1 MVENLILKWGNY
13 NTAKEDRIKISM
25 MTSVYGLLLNLLL
38 VLFKVI
44 LFFTTSSV
52 SILAD
57 AINNLVDSLSSI
69 ITLLGAKLSATPPDR
84 EHPYGHGRIE
94 YISALLVAAF
104 IFVTGFQFIKVSVD
118 RIIHPVAIK
127 FDFLTVLIMVVSVL
141 VKLYMS
147 FFYDK
152 ISKKIESM
160 PIKAQSKDSLADVF
174 VTSVVIVSI
183 LFYQFTK
190 IHIDG
195 YVGVLVSLFI
205 LYSGYELISETFS
218 ELIGEV
224 PAELTT
230 EIENKIMSYDNI
242 LGVHDML
249 VVNFGPSRKY
259 ITLDV
264 EIPYNMSLIDA
275 HNLIDTIEMDIKK
288 EYDIDVSI
296 HVDPVGLYSDSEKEV
311 VSVMKDIIKEDP
323 KLLSFH
329 DISIFDGI
337 VRVDVIVDDKLMH
350 KNLSVQTVKN
360 EISEKIKKRLNKNSI
375 ITIDRSFN

>member
-13 NTAKEDRIKISM
+13 NTDKEDRIKISM
-25 MTSVYGLLLNLLL
+25 FTSIYGLLLNLLL

-69 ITLLGAKLSATPPDR
+69 ITLLGAKLSDLPPDK

-104 IFVTGFQFIKVSVD
+104 IFVTGFQFIKVSID
-118 RIIHPVAIK
+118 RIINPVAIK
-127 FDFLTVLIMVVSVL
+127 FDFLTVFIMVISVL

-152 ISKKIESM
+152 ISKKIDSM

-174 VTSVVIVSI
+174 VTSVVVITI
-183 LFYQFTK
+183 IFYQVTK

-224 PAELTT
+224 PTELIA
-230 EIENKIMSYDNI
+230 EIENKIVNYDNI

-249 VVNFGPSRKY
+249 VVNFGPSKKY

-264 EIPYNMSLIDA
+264 EIPYNMSLVDA
-275 HNLIDTIEMDIKK
+275 HSLINTIEMDIKK

-296 HVDPVGLYSDSEKEV
+296 HVDPIGLYNGAEKDV
-311 VSVMKDIIKEDP
+311 VNVMKDIIEEDP

-329 DISIFDGI
+329 DIHIFDNT
-337 VRVDVIVDDKLMH
+337 VRVDVIVDDKLID
-350 KNLSVQTVKN
+350 KKSSVQTIKD
-360 EISEKIKKRLNKNSI
+360 EISEKIKSRLNKNSI
-375 ITIDRSFN
+375 ITIDRSFD